1 MVFRRGS
8 LGVSLCLG
16 SLLLGVLLGVTVTA
30 DAAQAASVSGC
41 SPNFS
46 AGAEISGAAE
56 TSDGGGYWEV
66 DQYGDVAAL
75 GTALCF
81 GSMTGM
87 GLVAPI
93 VGIAGTADGRGYWLV
108 ASDGGVF
115 SFGDATYEGRAEVI
129 PECSIN
135 QLALTLEDA
144 SRGGNQVVL
153 PGVLTNL
160 STAACTMSGTPDVTL
175 TASAGQAIAT
185 HELSVQ
191 PSPPVVV
198 NPGDQASFSVIY
210 SDTDG
215 TTDQTCQPTAQG
227 LTVSLSGQNGSLAAN
242 TAVGGIPLDPCEGD
256 ISVTG
261 FSLASDRA

>member
-1 MVFRRGS
+1 
-8 LGVSLCLG
+8 
-16 SLLLGVLLGVTVTA
+16 
-30 DAAQAASVSGC
+30 
-41 SPNFS
+41 
-46 AGAEISGAAE
+46 
-56 TSDGGGYWEV
+56 
-66 DQYGDVAAL
+66 
-75 GTALCF
+75 
-81 GSMTGM
+81 
-87 GLVAPI
+87 
-93 VGIAGTADGRGYWLV
+93 LV